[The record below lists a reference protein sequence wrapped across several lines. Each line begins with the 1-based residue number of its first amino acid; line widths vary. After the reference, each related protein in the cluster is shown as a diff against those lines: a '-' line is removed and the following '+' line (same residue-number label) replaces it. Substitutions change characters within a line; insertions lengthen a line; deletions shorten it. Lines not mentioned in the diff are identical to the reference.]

1 MLKLEENLVEAS
13 GTREASWP
21 LPHAM
26 PDSSALASQPFPQP
40 PYPLVNLYQR
50 ARPFSP
56 TSLVSAVSLPPSDS
70 GTLRAESGW
79 FDLCCIGGVTGRPS
93 LGTPLTW
100 LSKHLAAAGPQSPEL
115 GLCLGLE
122 GEVAQALFNACHW
135 PGSHCFPGGLP
146 AYLVP
151 CWLALAAQLAIPGAS
166 CQS

>member
-1 MLKLEENLVEAS
+1 MLKLGENLVEAS

-26 PDSSALASQPFPQP
+26 PDSSALASRPFPQP

-93 LGTPLTW
+93 LGTPLLGSVSAMQQQDPRAQSWDCVLGWREKW
-100 LSKHLAAAGPQSPEL
+100 LRHSSMPVTGQGATAF
-115 GLCLGLE
+115 LE
-122 GEVAQALFNACHW
+122 GSL
-135 PGSHCFPGGLP
+135 LT
-146 AYLVP
+146 
-151 CWLALAAQLAIPGAS
+151 
-166 CQS
+166 